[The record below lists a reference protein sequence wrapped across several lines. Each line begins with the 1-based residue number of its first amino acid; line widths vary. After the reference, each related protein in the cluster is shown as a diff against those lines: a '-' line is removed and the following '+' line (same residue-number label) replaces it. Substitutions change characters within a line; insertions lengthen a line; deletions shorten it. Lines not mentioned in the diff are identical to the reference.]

1 MRICYL
7 ASRVPDRRAF
17 DPQPIDVDR
26 LVELASEHSVVA
38 ALDETSAHLS
48 KLEATGV
55 RVITSPK
62 RPVFDGVALLS
73 ADAVVA
79 AEIAAIHAQE
89 PFDEI
94 WCSSD
99 GPGDP
104 AWFESALSEVTRV
117 VILPSTPTAGLR
129 RVWSTPS
136 SIERIGLSR
145 WALSGALTAADVIA
159 TDVDPGWFGLDTSAM
174 PSLREID
181 GPPVISPVS
190 RSHGTVALVSLTS
203 STSELLDEIA
213 ATRSHPSFDDD
224 AALFVIH
231 ADAPVG
237 ATSLGTAVFTM
248 LDADDQR
255 STAMIAVGD
264 GADAA
269 EFLMTATFVACATP
283 ADAAVPVVREALAS
297 AEGWVIRET
306 PPALPRTARPT
317 PASAV
322 HLIPVDDTTAIGA
335 VLRDMPDDRLAVLHT
350 SEGAELAASL
360 ASYPRSVDYDVVAI
374 SAAGGIYGGSTDRIA
389 STVVGIGPR
398 IRASVAASAGASS
411 LAEVIA
417 SLFDPSHVAT
427 TSLLVLP
434 SIEVDAERT
443 YWVTSSMPLVGGRT
457 AFLGGPTVLVP
468 TSTPDPSDPAPSAA
482 PREWLEGLSWS
493 ERAMLLLP
501 WRWGL
506 LSRAMRDKW

>member
-1 MRICYL
+1 MRICYV

-17 DPQPIDVDR
+17 DPQPIDVER
-26 LVELASEHSVVA
+26 LVELAGEHSVVA

-48 KLEATGV
+48 KLEAVGV

-62 RPVFDGVALLS
+62 RPVFDGASLLS

-79 AEIAAIHAQE
+79 AEIAAIHAQD

-104 AWFESALSEVTRV
+104 AWFEAALCEVTRV
-117 VILPSTPTAGLR
+117 VILPSTPISGVR

-145 WALSGALTAADVIA
+145 WALSGAVTAADVTA
-159 TDVDPGWFGLDTSAM
+159 TDVDPGWFGLDSSAL
-174 PSLREID
+174 PSLRQID
-181 GPPVISPVS
+181 GPPGIQPAT
-190 RSHGTVALVSLTS
+190 RSHSTVALVSLTS
-203 STSELLDEIA
+203 TMSELLDEVA
-213 ATRSHPSFDDD
+213 ATRSHPSFDDG
-224 AALFVIH
+224 ATLFVIH

-248 LDADDQR
+248 LDADVQR

-264 GADAA
+264 DRDAA
-269 EFLMTATFVACATP
+269 DFLKTATFVACATP
-283 ADAAVPVVREALAS
+283 ADAAVPIVREALSS

-306 PPALPRTARPT
+306 PPGPPRTTRPS
-317 PASAV
+317 PASGV
-322 HLIPVDDTTAIGA
+322 HLIPVEDTAVIGPL
-335 VLRDMPDDRLAVLHT
+335 LRDIPTDRLAILHT
-350 SEGAELAASL
+350 SEGAELATLL
-360 ASYPRSVDYDVVAI
+360 AGYPRSVDFDVVAI

-398 IRASVAASAGASS
+398 IRASVAATAGASS

-417 SLFDPSHVAT
+417 SLFDPSNVAT

-434 SIEVDAERT
+434 SMEVDAEPMSWT
-443 YWVTSSMPLVGGRT
+443 TSSLPLIGGRT
-457 AFLGGPTVLVP
+457 AVAGVPTVMLP
-468 TSTPDPSDPAPSAA
+468 EPKSAESLSASSTA